1 MEQTYTDYSLIKFIY
16 GECSIPERFEMEYAI
31 ENDSKIRKAFR
42 RLLTAYK
49 SFPKVLFKPS
59 DRSIAN
65 ILLFS
70 NNYSV

>member
-16 GECSIPERFEMEYAI
+16 GECSIPERFEVEHAI

-42 RLLTAYK
+42 KLLDAYK
-49 SFPKVLFKPS
+49 EFPKVLFKPS

-65 ILLFS
+65 ILMFS
-70 NNYSV
+70 NSYTA

>member
-16 GECSIPERFEMEYAI
+16 GECSIPEQFEIEYAI

-42 RLLTAYK
+42 KLMTAYRE
-49 SFPKVLFKPS
+49 FPKVLFKPS

-65 ILLFS
+65 VLMFS
-70 NNYSV
+70 SSFTA